1 MPIDRYENETG
12 APRWWVVPRILMR
25 DVGQNEIGGLGS
37 QFNRKYIYIAMIAMT
52 SMTAR
57 GVGPRPVLATRYE
70 DSNGIGDR
78 AIPPLTH
85 VFAPSGRHIRTLRA
99 KMVAPVRA
107 VSESKV
113 SQEALV
119 TSLPLSMATML
130 LSCAPSYAEEAVAE
144 ATKEAADIMS
154 ENSGV
159 LGYTNGGLVVA
170 FSPLVIY
177 GGEYQR
183 VSKNK
188 SRPDSTLTRS
198 LARPLVRQ
206 CSICTA
212 RPSIP
217 RQKFRIYC
225 SWRRSAWWRPT
236 SCRSPCSI
244 VESIDVN

>member
-1 MPIDRYENETG
+1 
-12 APRWWVVPRILMR
+12 
-25 DVGQNEIGGLGS
+25 
-37 QFNRKYIYIAMIAMT
+37 MIAMT
-52 SMTAR
+52 SMTAQ
-57 GVGPRPVLATRYE
+57 GVGPRPVLAT
-70 DSNGIGDR
+70 
-78 AIPPLTH
+78 
-85 VFAPSGRHIRTLRA
+85 RHIRTLRA

-177 GGEYQR
+177 GVFYLYRATINPKAKVQDLLF
-183 VSKNK
+183 VAAFCVVAANF
-188 SRPDSTLTRS
+188 L
-198 LARPLVRQ
+198 
-206 CSICTA
+206 SITVFH
-212 RPSIP
+212 R
-217 RQKFRIYC
+217 RIY
-225 SWRRSAWWRPT
+225 
-236 SCRSPCSI
+236 
-244 VESIDVN
+244 

>member
-1 MPIDRYENETG
+1 
-12 APRWWVVPRILMR
+12 
-25 DVGQNEIGGLGS
+25 
-37 QFNRKYIYIAMIAMT
+37 
-52 SMTAR
+52 
-57 GVGPRPVLATRYE
+57 
-70 DSNGIGDR
+70 
-78 AIPPLTH
+78 
-85 VFAPSGRHIRTLRA
+85 
-99 KMVAPVRA
+99 MVAPVGA
-107 VSESKV
+107 VSERKV

-130 LSCAPSYAEEAVAE
+130 LSCAPSCAEEAVAE

-177 GGEYQR
+177 GGEYRR

-188 SRPDSTLTRS
+188 VAPRLDAHPLTRS
-198 LARPLVRQ
+198 PAHPLALALVRQ

-244 VESIDVN
+244 VVSIDQHCNVKLNSSIILPRSCRSSLARPCSPAHARRGPARRATSS

>member
-1 MPIDRYENETG
+1 MRLARLAGGLSRNLDDEP
-12 APRWWVVPRILMR
+12 R

-37 QFNRKYIYIAMIAMT
+37 QFNRKYIAMIAMT

-85 VFAPSGRHIRTLRA
+85 VLAPSGRHIRTLRA

-183 VSKNK
+183 VSK
-188 SRPDSTLTRS
+188 SIEEQVAPRLDAHP
-198 LARPLVRQ
+198 LARPPA
-206 CSICTA
+206 CSPVFYLYRATINPKAKVQDLLFVAAFCVVA
-212 RPSIP
+212 ANILSITVFH
-217 RQKFRIYC
+217 RRIY
-225 SWRRSAWWRPT
+225 
-236 SCRSPCSI
+236 
-244 VESIDVN
+244 

>member
-1 MPIDRYENETG
+1 
-12 APRWWVVPRILMR
+12 
-25 DVGQNEIGGLGS
+25 
-37 QFNRKYIYIAMIAMT
+37 MT

-85 VFAPSGRHIRTLRA
+85 VFAPSGRHTRTLRA

-177 GGEYQR
+177 GGEYRR
-183 VSKNK
+183 VSKSIEEQVAQTRRSPARSPARLFASVLSVPRDHQSQGK
-188 SRPDSTLTRS
+188 SSGSTVRGGVLRGGGRHPVDHRVPSSNLLMSIDQHIVILPRSCRSS
-198 LARPLVRQ
+198 LARP
-206 CSICTA
+206 CSPAHA
-212 RPSIP
+212 RRGPA
-217 RQKFRIYC
+217 
-225 SWRRSAWWRPT
+225 RRAT
-236 SCRSPCSI
+236 SS
-244 VESIDVN
+244 